1 MTKAL
6 KQLLNSLDK
15 LVDGGHEEVMDTD
28 VRERMHDA
36 VYKTLVDPQPDYQLP
51 AEFGMFSPEGNDQVR
66 ASLAKFFAHPEF
78 TEAKKLPTPKA
89 RLDAFQDIEV
99 ESTAGNTYDEY
110 FGYNDSFE

>member
-1 MTKAL
+1 MKKAL

-15 LVDGGHEEVMDTD
+15 LVDDGQEEVMDTD

-36 VYKTLVDPQPDYQLP
+36 VYKMLVQPQPDYQLP
-51 AEFGMFSPEGNDQVR
+51 DEFGMFSPEGNEQVR
-66 ASLAKFFAHPEF
+66 AILANFLAHAEFA
-78 TEAKKLPTPKA
+78 EAKTLPTPKA

-99 ESTAGNTYDEY
+99 ESAAGNTYDEY